1 MKVSVLNTCLCAERF
16 EPPELFI
23 IMTDDS
29 TVGKLTVQ
37 LSKASMTLS
46 TYSTTFITGA
56 SRRLEPVIKC
66 CWFLSFFQCLVSRA
80 PLSAEQN
87 RCLSNFT

>member
-1 MKVSVLNTCLCAERF
+1 MKVSVLNTCPCAERF

-46 TYSTTFITGA
+46 TYSTTFIYITVTSLQRSLFA
-56 SRRLEPVIKC
+56 LTRRKVHE
-66 CWFLSFFQCLVSRA
+66 FLNTANRA
-80 PLSAEQN
+80 
-87 RCLSNFT
+87 